1 MYVQN
6 SHLGATNGIGTG
18 VKIGARLRAAA
29 RSATSWVTV
38 AKGCAS
44 ANDAVLPYT
53 GLWLASTN
61 PKVAFLVHADCA
73 ADDAIATMHG
83 VELLVSALA

>member
-6 SHLGATNGIGTG
+6 SHLGATNGFGRTG
-18 VKIGARLRAAA
+18 VKIGARRRAAA

-38 AKGCAS
+38 AKGCA

-73 ADDAIATMHG
+73 TMQ
-83 VELLVSALA
+83 LPPCMALNCL